1 MGFQGFLDVSYAEL
15 VEKFGEPFVD
25 YGSKVPYSWDINI
38 NGVEGSVYGYYTTKQ
53 SKTWHIGGGES
64 IMEALKPIF
73 GDKVREVKYI
83 NL

>member
-38 NGVEGSVYGYYTTKQ
+38 NGVEGSVYGYYTTKG
-53 SKTWHIGGGES
+53 SKPSLSVSSGHCCTLIKLSHSRGCRYE
-64 IMEALKPIF
+64 
-73 GDKVREVKYI
+73 
-83 NL
+83 

>member
-1 MGFQGFLDVSYAEL
+1 MSFQGFLDISFNEI
-15 VEKFGEPFVD
+15 VEKFGQPNID
-25 YGSKVPYSWDINI
+25 YGSKVPYSWDINV
-38 NGVEGSVYGYYTTKQ
+38 GDEEGSIYGYYTTKQ
-53 SKTWHIGGGES
+53 SKTWHIGGREG

>member
-25 YGSKVPYSWDINI
+25 YGSKVPYSWDINV
-38 NGVEGSVYGYYTTKQ
+38 GDEEGSIYGYYTTKQ
-53 SKTWHIGGGES
+53 SKTWHIGGGEG